1 MPSGP
6 VGGEKLTHEEDALPC
21 LDIFSQ
27 EPSVTV
33 FSRASPAGCCNKDT
47 LLALP
52 VESLL
57 ESLLESRR
65 VLLLDVVRA

>member
-1 MPSGP
+1 MPVGP
-6 VGGEKLTHEEDALPC
+6 VGGEKLTGEE
-21 LDIFSQ
+21 DIFSQ

-47 LLALP
+47 PLALP

-57 ESLLESRR
+57 ESQFESRQ

>member
-1 MPSGP
+1 MPAGP
-6 VGGEKLTHEEDALPC
+6 VGGEKLTREE
-21 LDIFSQ
+21 DIFSQ
-27 EPSVTV
+27 EPNVPV

-47 LLALP
+47 PLALP

-57 ESLLESRR
+57 ESRQ